1 MDECMLWRDLIF
13 HTEFNRTFNRTNPY
27 RIFVVDASL
36 YRLSPEEFAFF
47 SNQTGITD
55 EEELKNH
62 IIAVATQAFD
72 MTRYPCIGRFLFL
85 SMSGLPTYPHLLDIG
100 RELKNPIFLD
110 IGCCFGV
117 DVRKAIVD
125 GFPAQNIIASDLC
138 PEFWEFGHAL
148 FQSTPSSF
156 PVAFVPG
163 DIFDD
168 SFIDLNGPTCTGD
181 SPLNTVKS
189 LHELTGRI
197 NAIHVSRLFHLFTER
212 QQLELAHRLAKLL
225 SPSPGSMI
233 FGQHRGSD
241 VPGVIANALGETSFD
256 HSPDSWKTLWNGVVF
271 PEGTVE
277 VNCVLRPATAS
288 SIRGTTLDWS
298 VIRT

>member
-1 MDECMLWRDLIF
+1 MTSD
-13 HTEFNRTFNRTNPY
+13 TKQ
-27 RIFVVDASL
+27 IFVPNTSL
-36 YRLSPEEFAFF
+36 YELSPEEFAFF
-47 SNQTGITD
+47 SSQTGITD

-72 MTRYPCIGRFLFL
+72 MIRYPCIGRFSFL
-85 SMSGLPTYPHLLDIG
+85 KLDMSGLPTYPHLLDIG

-117 DVRKAIVD
+117 DVRKAIAD
-125 GFPAQNIIASDLC
+125 GFPAQNIIASDLR
-138 PEFWEFGHAL
+138 PELWELGHAL

-156 PVAFVPG
+156 PVAFVPE
-163 DIFDD
+163 
-168 SFIDLNGPTCTGD
+168 

-189 LHELTGRI
+189 LNKLKGRM
-197 NAIHVSRLFHLFTER
+197 NAIHISRLFHLFTEQ

-241 VPGVIANALGETSFD
+241 VPGVKVNTLGETSFY

-271 PEGTVE
+271 LEGTVE
-277 VNCVLRPATAS
+277 VNCVLRPTP
-288 SIRGTTLDWS
+288 TFTYLDWS
-298 VIRT
+298 VIRI